1 MCFGTQKNRLIKTV
15 LYRDDSF
22 ECQQHMFWLRTKKIN
37 FGLRTP
43 IRRPAKHC
51 SPYNICKTYWHMT
64 WRSCRDHLENCG
76 VIYRWITL
84 YNTKFFVT
92 MAYFHNMGGNLHCV
106 IALVHSQLFPLY
118 YHNHY
123 YFKIYYVL
131 LFGQWKTT
139 RVKNS
144 VKITCNIKILVRH
157 DARFKLIGWCI

>member
-1 MCFGTQKNRLIKTV
+1 
-15 LYRDDSF
+15 
-22 ECQQHMFWLRTKKIN
+22 
-37 FGLRTP
+37 
-43 IRRPAKHC
+43 
-51 SPYNICKTYWHMT
+51 
-64 WRSCRDHLENCG
+64 
-76 VIYRWITL
+76 
-84 YNTKFFVT
+84 

-106 IALVHSQLFPLY
+106 ITLVHSQLFPLY

-123 YFKIYYVL
+123 YFIIYKVL